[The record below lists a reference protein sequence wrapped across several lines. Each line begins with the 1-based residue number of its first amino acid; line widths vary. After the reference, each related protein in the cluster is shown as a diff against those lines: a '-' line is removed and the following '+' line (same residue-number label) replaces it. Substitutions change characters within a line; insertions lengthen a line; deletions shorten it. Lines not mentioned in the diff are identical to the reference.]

1 MAKDKGKLDLGK
13 KGIQRIGT
21 GRFMQIPTPEP
32 AKEVS
37 EQPEVQEQTVTVD
50 SEAPAVN
57 VENTS
62 APSVSQTVEEVQ
74 VDNNNESSLEDDNK
88 EDNNDNEQPIQQD
101 VSDVEQAILLL
112 SQLSNTPEEE
122 LLKTKSGL
130 MYLGNRYKFTYCD
143 DFSLEINQL
152 IAELSM
158 MPKRRK
164 RLTREE
170 KAKEIPIPRVEKF
183 PNVTIPKE
191 YKKVLDK
198 IIEHSNAPLSV
209 LLRMILA
216 EWFERHGLSIEDE
229 E

>member
-1 MAKDKGKLDLGK
+1 MNKNGKLDSNKRGLR
-13 KGIQRIGT
+13 RIST
-21 GRFMQIPTPEP
+21 ERYEVISTPDP
-32 AKEVS
+32 VKEVS
-37 EQPEVQEQTVTVD
+37 EQPEVPGQTVMAD
-50 SEAPAVN
+50 SETPEVN
-57 VENTS
+57 VGNTS
-62 APSVSQTVEEVQ
+62 APSVPQTVEEVQ
-74 VDNNNESSLEDDNK
+74 VDNNSESSLEDDNK
-88 EDNNDNEQPIQQD
+88 EENYDNEQPIHQD
-101 VSDVEQAILLL
+101 VSDAEKAVLFL
-112 SQLSNTPEEE
+112 SQLGNTPEEE
-122 LLKTKSGL
+122 LLKTKLGL
-130 MYLGNRYKFTYCD
+130 IYLGNRYKFTYCD

-158 MPKRRK
+158 MPKKRK

-170 KAKEIPIPRVEKF
+170 KAKEIPIPRVERF

>member
-1 MAKDKGKLDLGK
+1 MNKNGKLDSNKRSLR
-13 KGIQRIGT
+13 RIST
-21 GRFMQIPTPEP
+21 ERYEVIPTPDP
-32 AKEVS
+32 VKEVS
-37 EQPEVQEQTVTVD
+37 EQPEVQEQTVKVD
-50 SEAPAVN
+50 SEAPVVN

-74 VDNNNESSLEDDNK
+74 VDNNSESSLEDDNK
-88 EDNNDNEQPIQQD
+88 EENYDNEQPIHQD
-101 VSDVEQAILLL
+101 VSDAEKAVLFL
-112 SQLSNTPEEE
+112 SQLGNTPEEE
-122 LLKTKSGL
+122 LLKTKLGL
-130 MYLGNRYKFTYCD
+130 IYLGNRYKFTYCD

-158 MPKRRK
+158 MPKKRK

-170 KAKEIPIPRVEKF
+170 KAKEIPIPRVERF